1 MRISDWSSDVCSSDL
16 IVVTGTRIQSAG
28 FNQPTPVTSVTA
40 DQLSLSAP
48 GSLSESLAPLPELRL
63 STNPQGGQGA
73 SSNMGAISQ
82 LNLRGLGPNRTPLS
96 LNGHRLPP
104 AHTTSAPALTMR
116 PSHLLT
122 LSTHR

>member
-82 LNLRGLGPNRTPLS
+82 LNLRGLGPNRTLVL
-96 LNGHRLPP
+96 LNGHRLTP
-104 AHTTSAPALTMR
+104 ANNGSAPAINMLPQQLIDR
-116 PSHLLT
+116 QSVV
-122 LSTHR
+122 